1 MIRRHSRVMPS
12 TTISSRSRLVDYASR
27 LPSLPGVALEV
38 VRLSR
43 KDWVGLDEIAAVIT
57 RDPALSAKLLKLAN
71 SPLYVRRQP
80 AASMKDAFRVLGL
93 KAVRMAALSF
103 SVIDLAGSGG
113 DFHGFDF
120 RVFWRRSIVQA
131 VFGRMLCKLA
141 SEPFEDEAFTAGL
154 LMDLGVPILSRLGG
168 ANYLAVVA
176 AMEAGHPDREL
187 ERAYAGVTHDQLVG
201 LLMKDWGLP
210 EDMITAATLHHDPE
224 AATEK
229 TAVSLSRILYAAHCA
244 GDFFTVARK
253 GEALQALRRCLMRW
267 FSLSSEQ
274 CDTLLADVAPHV
286 ETMAGVVQV
295 DIGGALEIEDLLD
308 AARGQLVS
316 LSLAA
321 TGEAERATERA
332 VLAEQRSLIDALTG
346 LANRAAFDATLA
358 AAFAA
363 RRRGRSSDPF
373 VLVMIDI
380 DHFKLFNDGYGHQA
394 GDAVLKGVADV
405 LRRFA
410 RPEDAVCRYGG
421 EEFAVVVS
429 GADSVSGRA
438 LAERLRRAIEK
449 AEIVHEGATHRVTAS
464 FGVAAQIGDPGS
476 STHADL
482 VRAADSALYCAKDS
496 GRNRVVTA

>member
-1 MIRRHSRVMPS
+1 MSS
-12 TTISSRSRLVDYASR
+12 TTTPPRSRLVDYASR
-27 LPSLPGVALEV
+27 LPSLPGVAMEV

-43 KDWVGLDEIAAVIT
+43 EEWVGLDEISAVIS

-103 SVIDLAGSGG
+103 SVIDLTGSSG
-113 DFHGFDF
+113 DFRGFDF

-154 LMDLGVPILSRLGG
+154 LMDLGTPVLSKLGG

-187 ERAYAGVTHDQLVG
+187 EHAYAGVAHDELVG
-201 LLMKDWGLP
+201 LMMKDWGLP
-210 EDMITAATLHHDPE
+210 EDMIAATVLHHDPD
-224 AATEK
+224 AAPGGM
-229 TAVSLSRILYAAHCA
+229 VLSLARILQAAHWA
-244 GDFFTVARK
+244 GDFFSSGRK
-253 GEALQALRRCLMRW
+253 GAALQQLRDCLARWYGFGAERC
-267 FSLSSEQ
+267 
-274 CDTLLADVAPHV
+274 DALLAEAGPNV
-286 ETMAGVVQV
+286 ESMAGVVQV
-295 DIGGALEIEDLLD
+295 DIGGVLEVEDLLA
-308 AARGQLVS
+308 AARGQLVQ

-321 TGEAERATERA
+321 TGEAEQANERA
-332 VLAEQRSLIDALTG
+332 IVAERRSLSDALTG
-346 LANRAAFDATLA
+346 LANRAAFDATLEA
-358 AAFAA
+358 AYAA
-363 RRRGRSSDPF
+363 RRRGRATEPF
-373 VLVMIDI
+373 VLIMIDI
-380 DHFKLFNDGYGHQA
+380 DHFKLFNDGHGHQA
-394 GDAVLKGVADV
+394 GDAVLQGVAAV

-429 GADSVSGRA
+429 GADMIAGRA
-438 LAERLRRAIEK
+438 MGERLRRAIEK

-464 FGVAAQIGDPGS
+464 FGVAVQEGDPGA

-482 VRAADSALYCAKDS
+482 IRAADGALYRAKES
-496 GRNRVVTA
+496 GRNRIVTA